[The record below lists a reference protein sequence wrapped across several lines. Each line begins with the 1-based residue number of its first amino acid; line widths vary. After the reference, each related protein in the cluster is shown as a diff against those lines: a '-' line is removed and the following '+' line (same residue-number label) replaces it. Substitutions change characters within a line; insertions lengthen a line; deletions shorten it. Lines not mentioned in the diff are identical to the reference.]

1 MLPGVPARE
10 NVTPDMHHRVRRV
23 QGSSV
28 APKDGALWVS
38 LVMYAT
44 SSAPEP
50 GATLTV
56 EGNGG
61 LSALSIP
68 GTGTA

>member
-1 MLPGVPARE
+1 MLPGVPACE

-38 LVMYAT
+38 LVMYAAT
-44 SSAPEP
+44 GEP

-61 LSALSIP
+61 LSASAFLAP
-68 GTGTA
+68 ALHED